1 MTIVQ
6 EADGLRKLVDE
17 FANFARMPSSN
28 PTLQPLAPVLE
39 NVVQLYGGAHKD
51 IVFVKDIAPDLP
63 EVFIDGEQ
71 IKRVFINLF
80 ENAIE
85 AMGGKG
91 RIIVAAKMA
100 SSGMAQIDVADEGPG
115 IAAED
120 VPRLFQP
127 DFSRKKKKS
136 GLGLAIVLR
145 IIMDHSGTISVSRN
159 DPSGARFTIELPVA
173 VKSGE
178 VPGSELGVRS

>member
-1 MTIVQ
+1 
-6 EADGLRKLVDE
+6 
-17 FANFARMPSSN
+17 
-28 PTLQPLAPVLE
+28 VLD

-51 IVFVKDIAPDLP
+51 IVFVKDIAADLP
-63 EVFIDGEQ
+63 DVFIDPEQ

-85 AMGGKG
+85 AMDGKG
-91 RIIVAAKMA
+91 RITVAAKMA
-100 SSGMAQIDVADEGPG
+100 ASGMARIDVADEGPG

-145 IIMDHSGTISVSRN
+145 IIMDHGGTISVSRN
-159 DPSGARFTIELPVA
+159 DPTGARFTIELPVLA
-173 VKSGE
+173 KSGE
-178 VPGSELGVRS
+178 DHSSESGVQSS